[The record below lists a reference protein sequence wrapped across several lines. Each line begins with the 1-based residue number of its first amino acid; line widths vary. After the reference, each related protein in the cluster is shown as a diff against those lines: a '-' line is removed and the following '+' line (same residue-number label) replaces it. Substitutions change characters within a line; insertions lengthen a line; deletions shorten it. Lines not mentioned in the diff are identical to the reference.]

1 MVAFDTSLITAF
13 FLLFGAGYLGALAY
27 VVLLDRHRSGSEGEA
42 TDHRFSLIVPARNEA
57 SVLAATLDAL
67 LALEYPAD
75 AFEILVVD
83 DGSAD
88 PTPAIAATREAT
100 HPGRVRAL
108 RLPRSESGRGKAAA
122 LNAAFASLRERSP
135 FARDADWIVGVF
147 DADGRPEPDLLR
159 KASYQFRDGRVGG
172 VQASVRIRNRDAAWL
187 ARMQDVEFAAFSRM
201 TQVIRMR
208 ITNSASLGGNGQF
221 VRAAALEDVAGDVGR
236 GEFWKSSSLTEDL
249 DLATRLALRNWD
261 LNHLNTS
268 RVWQEGVESM
278 RSLLRQRT
286 RWAWGSL
293 QVFAE
298 FVVGLK
304 VLRTPHVQLRKR
316 LDLLFTLTMFLVSPL
331 VLLMWILS
339 GLALLGIVAVASA
352 FPASLLVLLSFAY
365 LPIVGYGMASADRY
379 PRARFLRDLV
389 GFALYTYHW
398 IPCLYVG
405 LWHVVARHP
414 PRWWKTARSGE
425 PAGG

>member
-1 MVAFDTSLITAF
+1 MISLDTSLITVL

-42 TDHRFSLIVPARNEA
+42 ADHRFSLIVPARDEA
-57 SVLAATLDAL
+57 SVLGETLDAL

-75 AFEILVVD
+75 AFEVLVVD

-88 PTPAIAATREAT
+88 RTHAIAAAREAA
-100 HPGRVRAL
+100 HAGRVRIL
-108 RLPRSESGRGKAAA
+108 RMPTSDTGRGKAAA
-122 LNAAFASLRERSP
+122 LNAGFAFLRRTSP
-135 FARDADWIVGVF
+135 FAHDAGWIIGVF

-159 KASYQFRDGRVGG
+159 KASYQFRDERVGG
-172 VQASVRIRNRDAAWL
+172 VQASVRIRNRDAGWL

-201 TQVIRMR
+201 TQLIRMR
-208 ITNSASLGGNGQF
+208 ITSSASLGGNGQF
-221 VRAAALEDVAGDVGR
+221 VRAAALEDVAVDADG
-236 GEFWKSSSLTEDL
+236 GEFWKPSSLTEDL
-249 DLATRLALRNWD
+249 ELATRLALRNWD

-268 RVWQEGVESM
+268 RVWQEGVEGV

-298 FVVGLK
+298 YVVGLK
-304 VLRTPHVQLRKR
+304 VLRTPRVRLRKR

-331 VLLMWILS
+331 VLLTWVLS
-339 GLALLGIVAVASA
+339 GLALLGIAAVASA
-352 FPASLLVLLSFAY
+352 FPPSLLLFLSFAY

-379 PRARFLRDLV
+379 PRARFLRDLA

-398 IPCLYVG
+398 IPCLYLG
-405 LWHVVARHP
+405 LWHVLVRHP
-414 PRWWKTARSGE
+414 PRWWKTARAGE
-425 PAGG
+425 AAGG